1 MATKA
6 KKAAKRMTKKDI
18 YAAHGIDFDNKTG
31 KIFAPIYG
39 WINPLL
45 INGNAKI
52 GKGVWQYSS
61 LPTNQLFHI
70 DVNGETVECKGTCAC
85 HCEGC
90 YATRGCYQF
99 HSTKVSLLRKTVLQ
113 RLFPDFVKRA
123 ILAQI
128 AADKIK
134 LVRIHVAGDFD
145 PDNPAY
151 IPMWREIVEACP
163 AVLFWTYT
171 KVSEAE
177 HAFDD
182 LANINVVHSIIEG
195 YGFNFGH
202 IDYIIRLYHIL
213 TGMGKTVHICRC
225 GIDKEQHCVNCKG
238 CATNEHVLFIEHST
252 SYVAEDDPL
261 YPDIV
266 ALIES
271 QQSMTADLLAA

>member
-6 KKAAKRMTKKDI
+6 KKAAKRLTKKDK
-18 YAAHGIDFDNKTG
+18 YAARGIEFDNKTG

-39 WINPLL
+39 WISPLL

-52 GKGVWQYSS
+52 GRGVWQYSS
-61 LPTNQLFHI
+61 LPTNQVFHI
-70 DVNGETVECKGTCAC
+70 DVDGQDVECKGTCAC
-85 HCEGC
+85 HCDGC
-90 YATRGCYQF
+90 YAERGCYCF
-99 HSTKVSLLRKTVLQ
+99 HSTKLSLLRKTVLQ

-128 AADKIK
+128 DADNIK

-151 IPMWREIVEACP
+151 IPMWHEIVAACP
-163 AVLFWTYT
+163 AVLFWSYT
-171 KVSEAE
+171 KIDEAE

-182 LANINVVHSIIEG
+182 LSNINIVHSLIEG

-213 TGMGKTVHICRC
+213 RGMGKNVHICRC
-225 GIDKEQHCVNCKG
+225 GIDDEQHCVNCKG
-238 CATNEHVLFIEHST
+238 CVMNEYVLFIEHST
-252 SYVAEDDPL
+252 AYKAKDDPL
-261 YPDIV
+261 YPDVV
-266 ALIES
+266 ALIEA
-271 QQSMTADLLAA
+271 QESMDAELLTA